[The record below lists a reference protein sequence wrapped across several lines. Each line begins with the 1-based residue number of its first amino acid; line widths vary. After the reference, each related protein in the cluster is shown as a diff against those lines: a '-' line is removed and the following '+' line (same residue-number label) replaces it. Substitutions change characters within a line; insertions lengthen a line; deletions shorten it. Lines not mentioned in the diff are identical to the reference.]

1 MTEERVAAVADVSV
15 AHRQT
20 ADLAIVG
27 AGVSG
32 AHSLLAVLD
41 QLPSALTRQ
50 KRIVVI
56 ERDPA
61 FFSGVA
67 YGPRSGPG
75 SLTLSTLER
84 FLPNDERGEFVEW
97 LDAHRDDVLHAVEI
111 DEAWV
116 DRHRHAIVEG
126 QWESLYIPRRL
137 YGRYLAER
145 VDTAIA
151 LARTRG
157 VAEVTCVNAEV
168 TKVVKADDRYVLAVD
183 SGDETFQIDA
193 AVVVLS
199 IGSPPVRRLTTDDD
213 APADAVVCD
222 VYDPGLEQTLASVER
237 RLAALPRSDRRVLVV
252 GGNAAALEFVLA
264 ARTLVRNLGA
274 TITVL
279 SPSGRPRHW
288 HRKSA
293 QGSARLPA
301 LMALRTGAEAGRDV
315 SAADLYGAV
324 AADLSEAVVSG
335 TDLAAVPAIVE
346 AIPSFLGK
354 LDLASRAALAA
365 EYGMRMTNLLRED
378 CGDAIDV
385 VDASVAAGVISFEA
399 GRYRS
404 ARYTKSGFE
413 VEVSDDVGTSRTLER
428 RYGVVVGAVGFE
440 AISTTRA
447 PLIRQLIDDGLVRAS
462 SSDRGIAADSR
473 FRAADRLFVTGPLLA
488 GNANISM
495 LIWHAESVR
504 RILEITTAAA
514 PAIVGELHAVSSDNS
529 AVGLISPG

>member
-1 MTEERVAAVADVSV
+1 VTEERVATVADVPL

-32 AHSLLAVLD
+32 AQSLLAVLD
-41 QLPSALTRQ
+41 QLSSAPTRQ

-56 ERDPA
+56 ERHPA

-84 FLPNDERGEFVEW
+84 FLPNDERAEFVEW
-97 LDAHRDDVLHAVEI
+97 LDAHCDDVLHAVDI

-126 QWESLYIPRRL
+126 RWESLYIPRRL

-145 VDTAIA
+145 VEAAIA
-151 LARTRG
+151 LARSEG
-157 VAEVTCVNAEV
+157 VADVACVNAEV
-168 TKVVKADDRYVLAVD
+168 TKVVEAGDRYMLAVD

-199 IGSPPVRRLTTDDD
+199 IGSPPVQRLTTDDD

-222 VYDPGLEQTLASVER
+222 IYDPGLEQTLTSVER
-237 RLAALPRSDRRVLVV
+237 RLAALPRPDRSVLVV
-252 GGNAAALEFVLA
+252 GGNAAAIEFVLA
-264 ARTLVRNLGA
+264 ARTLVRNLAA

-301 LMALRTGAEAGRDV
+301 LMALRTSADAGRHV
-315 SAADLYGAV
+315 SASDLYEAV
-324 AADLSEAVVSG
+324 AADLSAAVASG
-335 TDLAAVPAIVE
+335 TDLSAVPAIVE
-346 AIPSFLGK
+346 TIPSFLGK
-354 LDLASRAALAA
+354 LDSESRTALAA

-378 CGDAIDV
+378 CGDAIDIM
-385 VDASVAAGVISFEA
+385 DASVAAGVIGFET

-404 ARYTKSGFE
+404 ARCVETGFE
-413 VEVSDDVGTSRTLER
+413 VEVSDDDGTRTLDR
-428 RYGVVVGAVGFE
+428 RYGVIVGAVGFE
-440 AISTTRA
+440 AVSTTRA
-447 PLIRQLIDDGLVRAS
+447 GLIRQLLDDGIARS
-462 SSDRGIAADSR
+462 SGSDRGFEADSR
-473 FRAADRLFVTGPLLA
+473 FQAADRLFVTGPLLA

-504 RILEITTAAA
+504 RILEITAAAA

-529 AVGLISPG
+529 LSV